1 VSNKEDI
8 MRIIP
13 IFVIA
18 AVAAGLPALP
28 AEAKAKQ
35 RYEYNGRYYSSYQ
48 QCRDEKRR
56 AQKRG
61 TVVGA
66 AAAGIGA
73 ALLGGNLGE
82 TALIA
87 GGGAVVGNQ
96 IGKNSKKC

>member
-1 VSNKEDI
+1 
-8 MRIIP
+8 MRLIP
-13 IFVIA
+13 VLAIA
-18 AVAAGLPALP
+18 AFVASVPALP
-28 AEAKAKQ
+28 AQAKQ
-35 RYEYNGRYYSSYQ
+35 RYEYNGRTYNSLA
-48 QCRDEKRR
+48 QCQAEKKR

-82 TALIA
+82 SALIA

-96 IGKNSKKC
+96 LGKNSKKC

>member
-1 VSNKEDI
+1 
-8 MRIIP
+8 MRIIGS
-13 IFVIA
+13 IVIA
-18 AVAAGLPALP
+18 AFLAGVPALP
-28 AEAKAKQ
+28 AQAASK
-35 RYEYNGRYYSSYQ
+35 RYEYNGKYYPSLQ
-48 QCRDEKRR
+48 QCLDEKKR

-82 TALIA
+82 SALIA